1 VSLNS
6 ESFSQHRCWV
16 MAKHYELYR
25 LYAAE
30 REAPVCAPRLPG

>member
-6 ESFSQHRCWV
+6 ESFSQHRCWA

-25 LYAAE
+25 LMYFI
-30 REAPVCAPRLPG
+30 